1 MKKLSRPLPTQETA
15 PLWVYVLVTIAC
27 ISFLAIGFFFAARQ
41 HFMAMDLSI
50 KNSKLRRQVEDMEGE
65 NRRLILAREMV
76 RSPSEVKRIAARRGL
91 RDADEV
97 FAPVTVAATQ
107 SATRTLVQKTS
118 LSAPSARN
126 EKPLKAFY
134 SPGQKAA
141 DKKAKA
147 VSNTLIA
154 STKVN

>member
-1 MKKLSRPLPTQETA
+1 MKKISRPLPTQETA

-41 HFMAMDLSI
+41 HFMAMELSI

-65 NRRLILAREMV
+65 NRRLVLAREIV

-97 FAPVTVAATQ
+97 FAPVAVAAKP
-107 SATRTLVQKTS
+107 SHGLVQKTS
-118 LSAPSARN
+118 MSAPAPKPER
-126 EKPLKAFY
+126 PLKAFY
-134 SPGQKAA
+134 GSEPKAVS
-141 DKKAKA
+141 KKSEM

-154 STKVN
+154 SSRVK

>member
-1 MKKLSRPLPTQETA
+1 MKKMSRLLPAQDST
-15 PLWVYVLVTIAC
+15 PLWVYILVTIAC

-50 KNSKLRRQVEDMEGE
+50 KNSKLRLQLEDMEGE
-65 NRRLILAREMV
+65 NRRLVLAREIV

-97 FAPVTVAATQ
+97 FAPIAVSAKQPQTAA
-107 SATRTLVQKTS
+107 LVQKTS
-118 LSAPSARN
+118 MSSPSVRP

-134 SPGQKAA
+134 APDSKRSL
-141 DKKAKA
+141 KAKA
-147 VSNTLIA
+147 VSATLIA
-154 STKVN
+154 SSKVK

>member
-1 MKKLSRPLPTQETA
+1 MNKISRPLHTQDTA

-27 ISFLAIGFFFAARQ
+27 ITFLAVGFFFAARQ
-41 HFMAMDLSI
+41 HFTAMDLSI

-65 NRRLILAREMV
+65 NRRLVLAREIV

-97 FAPVTVAATQ
+97 FASVAVTTKQPHVAA
-107 SATRTLVQKTS
+107 LVQKTGMS
-118 LSAPSARN
+118 TPTVRA

-134 SPGQKAA
+134 GPGPKSAP
-141 DKKAKA
+141 KKTKV

-154 STKVN
+154 SSKVN

>member
-1 MKKLSRPLPTQETA
+1 MKKMSRLMPAQDST

-65 NRRLILAREMV
+65 NRRLVLAREIV

-97 FAPVTVAATQ
+97 FAPVAVSAKRPQ
-107 SATRTLVQKTS
+107 SAALVQKTS
-118 LSAPSARN
+118 MSAPLVKP

-134 SPGQKAA
+134 GPNSKPAL
-141 DKKAKA
+141 KAKA
-147 VSNTLIA
+147 VSATLIA
-154 STKVN
+154 SSKIK